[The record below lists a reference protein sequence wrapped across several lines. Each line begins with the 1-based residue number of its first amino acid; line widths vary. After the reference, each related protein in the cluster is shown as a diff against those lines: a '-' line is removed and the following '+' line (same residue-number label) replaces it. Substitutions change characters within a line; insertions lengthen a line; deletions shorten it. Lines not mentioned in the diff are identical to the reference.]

1 MLSTLEKLVFVTWVV
16 ALAST
21 FLGVFVD
28 FNLFGE
34 SAAECEYAANSGKYA
49 GQTAH
54 VTENIFS
61 TFLFI
66 LVLSTFSIIFCLY
79 PQIGL
84 IFVNKLANLTKIV
97 S

>member
-54 VTENIFS
+54 VTENIFLNIPVHFGTIYIFNHFLSIS
-61 TFLFI
+61 TNW
-66 LVLSTFSIIFCLY
+66 TNFC
-79 PQIGL
+79 
-84 IFVNKLANLTKIV
+84 
-97 S
+97 